1 MKKENLTDLINRF
14 YLSGQLTKE
23 SGDWYPVE
31 ITVENSIA
39 KVSIKTTD
47 GTTLISTDQ
56 NVDGMEDGSF
66 TVGNIKQLLSML
78 SVFEPEVDI
87 QFQKKGQKYNNV
99 MVINDKKMEAKI
111 ALADPQIVTST
122 SQLNKLPEFDL
133 TFALNKEFIEK
144 IAKAKKAISDAK
156 FIAVIPDSLTKSV
169 DFVLNYSLEN
179 TNNIRITQ
187 TDVELV
193 NEFDPLFF
201 DATNLATI
209 MNINTDFRVAS
220 ISISSA
226 GLMVIQ
232 FNGED
237 WESKYY
243 LKAYQM

>member
-31 ITVENSIA
+31 LAIVDGIA
-39 KVSIKTTD
+39 KVSIQTTD
-47 GTTLISTDQ
+47 NTTLISTDQ

-87 QFQKKGQKYNNV
+87 QFQKKGQKYNNI

-122 SQLNKLPEFDL
+122 RKLNQLPEFNL
-133 TFALNKEFIEK
+133 TFALNREFIEK
-144 IAKAKKAISDAK
+144 VGKAKKAISDAK

-169 DFVLNYSLEN
+169 DFILNYSLEN

-187 TDVELV
+187 SDVELV

-201 DATNLATI
+201 DASILATI
-209 MNINTDFRVAS
+209 MNINTDFRAAS
-220 ISISSA
+220 ISIASA

>member
-31 ITVENSIA
+31 INIVDGIA
-39 KVSIKTTD
+39 KVSIQTTD
-47 GTTLISTDQ
+47 NTTLISTDQ
-56 NVDGMEDGSF
+56 NVDGLADGSF

-87 QFQKKGQKYNNV
+87 QFLKKGQKYNNI

-122 SQLNKLPEFDL
+122 RKLNQLPEFEL
-133 TFALNKEFIEK
+133 TFALNREFIEK
-144 IAKAKKAISDAK
+144 IGKAKKAISDAK

-169 DFVLNYSLEN
+169 DFILNYSLEN

-187 TDVELV
+187 TDVELD

-201 DATNLATI
+201 DASILATI
-209 MNINTDFRVAS
+209 MNINTGFRAAS
-220 ISISSA
+220 ISIASA